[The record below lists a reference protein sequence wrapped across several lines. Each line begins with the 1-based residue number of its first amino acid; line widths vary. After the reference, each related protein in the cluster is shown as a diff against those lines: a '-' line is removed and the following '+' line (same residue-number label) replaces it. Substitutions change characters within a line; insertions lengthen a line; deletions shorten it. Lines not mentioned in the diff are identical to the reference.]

1 MLSSPLLSL
10 LLHLSDKIP
19 LCPMTRWLTFILKK
33 KKQKKKTPKKHE
45 PFFVDI
51 LHKFQRESIK
61 NNKRAIRS
69 TWGLNYWFC
78 LQMSKKITTETKMFI
93 FLSRLKLLSKIN
105 KQTIHQKTKKALITT
120 ITSIK
125 IRKKKKCIGNP
136 NKLTPQESPSIPEEN
151 IFNLEQLDISL
162 QLTVHILKELCNKKN
177 LLSVF
182 LSHFIVLFVIAVMQR
197 SSKESFY

>member
-1 MLSSPLLSL
+1 
-10 LLHLSDKIP
+10 
-19 LCPMTRWLTFILKK
+19 
-33 KKQKKKTPKKHE
+33 
-45 PFFVDI
+45 
-51 LHKFQRESIK
+51 
-61 NNKRAIRS
+61 
-69 TWGLNYWFC
+69 
-78 LQMSKKITTETKMFI
+78 MSKKIITETKMFI

-105 KQTIHQKTKKALITT
+105 KQTNNPPKKQKKVLITT

-151 IFNLEQLDISL
+151 IFNLEQPDISL
-162 QLTVHILKELCNKKN
+162 QLTVHILKELCNKIN

>member
-10 LLHLSDKIP
+10 SLHLSDKIP
-19 LCPMTRWLTFILKK
+19 LCPMTRWLTWRRRRKK
-33 KKQKKKTPKKHE
+33 KTKQKKH
-45 PFFVDI
+45 
-51 LHKFQRESIK
+51 R
-61 NNKRAIRS
+61 
-69 TWGLNYWFC
+69 NYSLW
-78 LQMSKKITTETKMFI
+78 IMFI

-105 KQTIHQKTKKALITT
+105 KQRIHQKTKKALITT

-125 IRKKKKCIGNP
+125 IRKKKKHIGNP

-162 QLTVHILKELCNKKN
+162 QLTVHILKELCNKIN

-182 LSHFIVLFVIAVMQR
+182 LRHFTVLFVIAVMER

>member
-1 MLSSPLLSL
+1 
-10 LLHLSDKIP
+10 
-19 LCPMTRWLTFILKK
+19 
-33 KKQKKKTPKKHE
+33 
-45 PFFVDI
+45 
-51 LHKFQRESIK
+51 
-61 NNKRAIRS
+61 
-69 TWGLNYWFC
+69 
-78 LQMSKKITTETKMFI
+78 MSKKITTETKMFI

-105 KQTIHQKTKKALITT
+105 KQTNNPPKKALITT